1 MKSVLMDEKV
11 TEEKSGREAKW
22 GGLQESGGNS
32 GAGQALRRLAE
43 PDKSHS
49 GPSGLL

>member
-11 TEEKSGREAKW
+11 TEEKSRREAKW
-22 GGLQESGGNS
+22 GGLKESRGTS
-32 GAGQALRRLAE
+32 GAGTLRRLAE
-43 PDKSHS
+43 PDESHS